1 MRSADLLRLV
11 VLLVVAGCGGGGGGS
26 TKPGGGTTGADNVL
40 ALSVN
45 GKLCRATPG
54 YPNKPCVQ
62 VTVCTPGT
70 SQCQTIDDILLDT
83 GSYGLRV
90 FRQAL
95 GSVTLQQVA
104 AGSGALATCVQFADQ
119 TSDWGPV
126 QMADVVLGGEPAVR
140 VPIHVLDS
148 TFSTAPSSCPNPETG
163 PSVAGFNGILG
174 LGVFAQDCG
183 PGCAGTSSNGI
194 YFSCSASGCT
204 DSAAPISDQVS
215 NPVALLPLDNNG
227 VIVDL
232 PAVAEGGAPSVEGTL
247 LLGIGTRSN
256 NTLTGAT
263 AIPVSPFNGTFTTSL
278 GGVDLS
284 HSFLDTGSN
293 GLFFAPPSPTVLPAC
308 AGNASSWFCP
318 TATVSLTATNKAD
331 AGSPS
336 ADVSFQIANFE
347 SLAAS
352 SNSVFPNLG
361 GGSLA
366 GAGFDWGL
374 PFHLGRRVAVGFE
387 ARSSSLGAGPLVAF

>member
-1 MRSADLLRLV
+1 MRSADLVRLLAL
-11 VLLVVAGCGGGGGGS
+11 LLVVGCGGGGGSTGTVGS
-26 TKPGGGTTGADNVL
+26 ATGANVM

-45 GKLCRATPG
+45 GKLCSTTPG

-70 SQCQTIDDILLDT
+70 SHCQTIDDILLDT

-95 GSVTLQQVA
+95 GSVTLQQVS
-104 AGSGALATCVQFADQ
+104 AGTGSLATCVQFADQ

-126 QMADVVLGGEPAVR
+126 EVADVVLGGEPAVR

-148 TFSTAPSSCPNPETG
+148 TFSTPPSSCPNPESG
-163 PSVAGFNGILG
+163 PSAAGFNGILG

-183 PGCAGTSSNGI
+183 QGCATDAQNGI
-194 YFSCSASGCT
+194 YFACDSSGC
-204 DSAAPISDQVS
+204 SGSVAALADQVS
-215 NPVALLPLDNNG
+215 NPVFLLPQDNNG
-227 VIVDL
+227 VIVEL
-232 PAVAEGGAPSVEGTL
+232 PSVAAGGAASLEGTL

-256 NTLTGAT
+256 NALSGVT
-263 AIPVSPFNGTFTTSL
+263 ALPVSPANGTFTTTL
-278 GGVDLS
+278 AGVDMPR
-284 HSFLDTGSN
+284 SFLDTGSN
-293 GLFFAPPSPTVLPAC
+293 GFFFAPPSSGVLPAC
-308 AGNASSWFCP
+308 SGSASSWFCP
-318 TATVSLTATNKAD
+318 SATVSLTATNKAD
-331 AGSPS
+331 GGSPS
-336 ADVSFQIANFE
+336 ADASFQIANFDG
-347 SLAAS
+347 LAAS
-352 SNSVFPNLG
+352 RNNVFSTLG

-387 ARSSSLGAGPLVAF
+387 QRASSLGAGPLVAY